1 MAVSWWMQHPAWG
14 QSGMINTGILSV
26 LKVRSILG
34 FDKKKRIKKRKK
46 VKGWKCWRTKRYWTW
61 MLQNAVTPL
70 IRSVKILH
78 VLPHCHC
85 IIPGSVNVPMFYC
98 DKPWISWR
106 NPGLAVTSEHSDY
119 MTPRFTLTRSV
130 TAPSHGRWIVIDV
143 DNSFRERRPAVL
155 CCACRLF
162 FLFMYFPAFIIHTL
176 SCV

>member
-1 MAVSWWMQHPAWG
+1 M
-14 QSGMINTGILSV
+14 
-26 LKVRSILG
+26 LKNKTLLNMNVA
-34 FDKKKRIKKRKK
+34 
-46 VKGWKCWRTKRYWTW
+46 KRYWTW

-78 VLPHCHC
+78 VLPHC

-143 DNSFRERRPAVL
+143 DNSFRERRPAVPSVFSVYVFSCIYYSYAVMCL
-155 CCACRLF
+155 NRKTSQ
-162 FLFMYFPAFIIHTL
+162 TL
-176 SCV
+176 SDAKPNPISAYLLFC